1 MQQESARRSNRDRTE
16 ATRADLIAAARKR
29 FTEKSYAE
37 TGTPE
42 IVDAAGV
49 TRGALY
55 HHFADKQAL
64 FAAVV
69 EQEAAAVAQEI
80 ERASPP
86 SLFARD
92 ALIAGSDA
100 YLAAMR
106 APGRTRLLLLDGPA
120 VLGRAAMDEI
130 DNRHGNRSL
139 REGLVAAMRA
149 QTMVRLPV
157 EALTALLA
165 AAFDRAA
172 LAVEAGR
179 NRPLS
184 RGACRPYRRT
194 VSSSSSGSWPGSS
207 SLKQPSWRLNS

>member
-1 MQQESARRSNRDRTE
+1 MQQESGRRSNRDRTE
-16 ATRADLIAAARKR
+16 ATRADLIHAARKL

-42 IVDAAGV
+42 IVAEAGV

-69 EQEAAAVAQEI
+69 EQEAASVAAEI
-80 ERASPP
+80 DHASPP
-86 SLFARD
+86 SLSARD

-100 YLAAMR
+100 YLKAMR

-139 REGLVAAMRA
+139 REGLAAAMCA
-149 QTMVRLPV
+149 QAMTRLPL

-172 LAVEAGR
+172 LAIEAGASGADYR
-179 NRPLS
+179 AVLIALMDGLSPALPPSTRPAPS
-184 RGACRPYRRT
+184 R
-194 VSSSSSGSWPGSS
+194 
-207 SLKQPSWRLNS
+207 

>member
-16 ATRADLIAAARKR
+16 ATRADLIAAARKL

-42 IVDAAGV
+42 IVAAAGV

-86 SLFARD
+86 SLFPRD

-106 APGRTRLLLLDGPA
+106 TFGRTRLLLLDGPA
-120 VLGRAAMDEI
+120 VLGRAAMDAI
-130 DNRHGNRSL
+130 DNRHGSRSL

-149 QTMVRLPV
+149 QAMTRLPA

-172 LAVEAGR
+172 LAIETGASAEDYRAVLMALIDG
-179 NRPLS
+179 LS
-184 RGACRPYRRT
+184 PALPQAPAPART
-194 VSSSSSGSWPGSS
+194 
-207 SLKQPSWRLNS
+207 R

>member
-1 MQQESARRSNRDRTE
+1 MQRETVRRSNRDRTE
-16 ATRADLIAAARKR
+16 ATRADLIAAARKL
-29 FTEKSYAE
+29 FIEKSYAE

-42 IVDAAGV
+42 IVAAAGV

-69 EQEAAAVAQEI
+69 EQEAAVVAQEI
-80 ERASPP
+80 DRASPP

-92 ALIAGSDA
+92 ALVAGSDA

-106 APGRTRLLLLDGPA
+106 LPGRTRLLLLDGPA
-120 VLGRAAMDEI
+120 VLGRAAMDAI

-139 REGLVAAMRA
+139 REGLVAAMRE
-149 QTMVRLPV
+149 QSLIRLPAD
-157 EALTALLA
+157 ALTALFA

-172 LAVEAGR
+172 LAVEAGA
-179 NRPLS
+179 S
-184 RGACRPYRRT
+184 AEDYRAVLMALIDGLAPRQAPART
-194 VSSSSSGSWPGSS
+194 
-207 SLKQPSWRLNS
+207 R

>member
-1 MQQESARRSNRDRTE
+1 MQPESGRRSNRDRTE
-16 ATRADLIAAARKR
+16 ATRADLIRAARKL

-42 IVDAAGV
+42 IVAAAGV

-64 FAAVV
+64 LAAVV
-69 EQEAAAVAQEI
+69 EQEAATVAAEI
-80 ERASPP
+80 DRASPA
-86 SLFARD
+86 SLSARD
-92 ALIAGSDA
+92 ALISGSDA

-130 DNRHGNRSL
+130 DNRHGNGSL
-139 REGLVAAMRA
+139 REGLIAAMRA
-149 QTMVRLPV
+149 RSMVKLPA
-157 EALTALLA
+157 EALTAVLA

-172 LAVEAGR
+172 LAIEAGASAEEYR
-179 NRPLS
+179 AVLMALMDGLSPAPPPSKRPVPA
-184 RGACRPYRRT
+184 R
-194 VSSSSSGSWPGSS
+194 
-207 SLKQPSWRLNS
+207 

>member
-1 MQQESARRSNRDRTE
+1 MQENSARRSNRERTE
-16 ATRADLIAAARKR
+16 ATRADLIAAARKL

-42 IVDAAGV
+42 IVTAAGL

-69 EQEAAAVAQEI
+69 EQEAQAVAEEI
-80 ERASPP
+80 DHASPP
-86 SLFARD
+86 ALDARD

-120 VLGRAAMDEI
+120 VLGRAAMDAI

-149 QTMVRLPV
+149 RTLQKLPA

-172 LAVEAGR
+172 LAIEAGAPAEDYR
-179 NRPLS
+179 AVLMALIDGLAPARPQAP
-184 RGACRPYRRT
+184 GPART
-194 VSSSSSGSWPGSS
+194 
-207 SLKQPSWRLNS
+207 R

>member
-1 MQQESARRSNRDRTE
+1 MQRESARRSNRDRTE
-16 ATRADLIAAARKR
+16 ATRADLIAAARKL

-42 IVDAAGV
+42 IVAAAGV

-69 EQEAAAVAQEI
+69 EQEAAAVAKEI

-100 YLAAMR
+100 YLSAMR

-120 VLGRAAMDEI
+120 VLGRAEMDSI
-130 DNRHGNRSL
+130 DNRHGSRSL

-149 QTMVRLPV
+149 QTMTRLPA
-157 EALTALLA
+157 EALTALFA

-172 LAVEAGR
+172 LAIEAGAPAEDYR
-179 NRPLS
+179 AVLIALIDGLS
-184 RGACRPYRRT
+184 PALPRALPPART
-194 VSSSSSGSWPGSS
+194 
-207 SLKQPSWRLNS
+207 R

>member
-1 MQQESARRSNRDRTE
+1 MQIGSGRRSNRDRTE
-16 ATRADLIAAARKR
+16 ATRADLIRAARTLFR
-29 FTEKSYAE
+29 EKSYAD

-42 IVDAAGV
+42 IVAAAGV

-69 EQEAAAVAQEI
+69 EQEAAMVAAEVDH
-80 ERASPP
+80 ASPV
-86 SLFARD
+86 SLPARE

-106 APGRTRLLLLDGPA
+106 APGRTRMLLIDGPA

-130 DNRHGNRSL
+130 DNSHGNRSL

-149 QTMVRLPV
+149 QSMARLPV

-172 LAVEAGR
+172 LAIEAGASAEDYR
-179 NRPLS
+179 AVLVALIDGLSPAPLPSTRPAPS
-184 RGACRPYRRT
+184 R
-194 VSSSSSGSWPGSS
+194 
-207 SLKQPSWRLNS
+207 

>member
-1 MQQESARRSNRDRTE
+1 MQRETARRSNRDRTE
-16 ATRADLIAAARKR
+16 ATRADLIAAARKL
-29 FTEKSYAE
+29 FIEKSYAE

-42 IVDAAGV
+42 IVAAAGV

-69 EQEAAAVAQEI
+69 EQEAEAVAAEI
-80 ERASPP
+80 DRASPP

-100 YLAAMR
+100 YLNAMR
-106 APGRTRLLLLDGPA
+106 LPGRTRLLLLDGPA
-120 VLGRAAMDEI
+120 VLGRAAMDMI
-130 DNRHGNRSL
+130 DKRHGNRSL

-149 QTMVRLPV
+149 NTMTRLPV
-157 EALTALLA
+157 DALTALLA

-172 LAVEAGR
+172 LAVEAGASAEDYR
-179 NRPLS
+179 AVLMALIDGLS
-184 RGACRPYRRT
+184 PALPQAGGPART
-194 VSSSSSGSWPGSS
+194 
-207 SLKQPSWRLNS
+207 R

>member
-1 MQQESARRSNRDRTE
+1 MQEIIGRRSNRDRTE
-16 ATRADLIAAARKR
+16 ATRRDLIAAARKL

-42 IVDAAGV
+42 IVAAAGV

-64 FAAVV
+64 FQAVV
-69 EQEAAAVAQEI
+69 EKEAEEVAAEI
-80 ERASPP
+80 EAASPP
-86 SLFARD
+86 SLSARD

-120 VLGRAAMDEI
+120 VLGRAVMDDI
-130 DNRHGNRSL
+130 DGRHGNRTL
-139 REGLVAAMRA
+139 REGLLAAMRSGA
-149 QTMVRLPV
+149 MRQLPP
-157 EALTALLA
+157 EALTGLLA

-172 LAVEAGR
+172 LAVDAGAAPRDYRVVLEALLDG
-179 NRPLS
+179 L
-184 RGACRPYRRT
+184 A
-194 VSSSSSGSWPGSS
+194 GSA
-207 SLKQPSWRLNS
+207 PSE

>member
-1 MQQESARRSNRDRTE
+1 MQQDSRRRSNRDRTE
-16 ATRADLIAAARKR
+16 ATRADLIRAARKL

-42 IVDAAGV
+42 IVAEAGM

-69 EQEAAAVAQEI
+69 EQEAAAVAAEI
-80 ERASPP
+80 DHAAPP
-86 SLFARD
+86 SLSARD

-100 YLAAMR
+100 YLKAMR
-106 APGRTRLLLLDGPA
+106 SPGRTRLLLLDGPA

-139 REGLVAAMRA
+139 REGLIAAMRA
-149 QTMVRLPV
+149 QAMTRLPA

-172 LAVEAGR
+172 LAIEAGGSAADYR
-179 NRPLS
+179 AALIALMDGLSAAPPPSTRPAPS
-184 RGACRPYRRT
+184 R
-194 VSSSSSGSWPGSS
+194 
-207 SLKQPSWRLNS
+207 

>member
-1 MQQESARRSNRDRTE
+1 MQPESGRRSNRDRTE
-16 ATRADLIAAARKR
+16 ATRSDLIAAARKL

-42 IVDAAGV
+42 IVAAASV

-80 ERASPP
+80 ETASPP
-86 SLFARD
+86 ALDARD

-120 VLGRAAMDEI
+120 VLGRAGMDAI

-139 REGLVAAMRA
+139 REGLVAAMRSGS
-149 QTMVRLPV
+149 MKKLPP
-157 EALTALLA
+157 EALTMLLA
-165 AAFDRAA
+165 SAFDRAA
-172 LAVEAGR
+172 LAIEAGGSSEDYR
-179 NRPLS
+179 AVLLALFDGLS
-184 RGACRPYRRT
+184 RA
-194 VSSSSSGSWPGSS
+194 
-207 SLKQPSWRLNS
+207 

>member
-1 MQQESARRSNRDRTE
+1 MQREAARRSNRDRTE
-16 ATRADLIAAARKR
+16 ATRADLIAAARKL

-42 IVDAAGV
+42 IVAAAGV

-69 EQEAAAVAQEI
+69 EQEAAAVAEEI
-80 ERASPP
+80 NRASPP

-100 YLAAMR
+100 YLTAMR
-106 APGRTRLLLLDGPA
+106 LPGRTRLLLLDGPA
-120 VLGRAAMDEI
+120 VLGRAAMDMI

-149 QTMVRLPV
+149 NTMTRLPAD
-157 EALTALLA
+157 ALTALLA

-172 LAVEAGR
+172 LAVEAGASAEDYR
-179 NRPLS
+179 AVLMALIDGLSPALPQAGRPV
-184 RGACRPYRRT
+184 RT
-194 VSSSSSGSWPGSS
+194 
-207 SLKQPSWRLNS
+207 R

>member
-1 MQQESARRSNRDRTE
+1 MQRETSRRSNRDRTE
-16 ATRADLIAAARKR
+16 ATRADLIAAARKL
-29 FTEKSYAE
+29 FIEKSYAE

-42 IVDAAGV
+42 IVAAAGV

-69 EQEAAAVAQEI
+69 EQEAAVVAQEI
-80 ERASPP
+80 DRASPP

-106 APGRTRLLLLDGPA
+106 LPGRTRLLLLDGPA
-120 VLGRAAMDEI
+120 VLGRAAMDAI

-139 REGLVAAMRA
+139 REGLVAAMRE
-149 QTMVRLPV
+149 QSLIRLPAD
-157 EALTALLA
+157 ALTALLA

-172 LAVEAGR
+172 LAVEAGA
-179 NRPLS
+179 S
-184 RGACRPYRRT
+184 AEDYRAVLMALIDGLAPRQPQGQART
-194 VSSSSSGSWPGSS
+194 
-207 SLKQPSWRLNS
+207 R